1 MLLRQFSDQQTTG
14 SDVINNLQC
23 HFTLALSASS
33 GYPHSALRSLGVAGA
48 LSDQL
53 THSLLVHDHQ
63 MVRTDTSGIATTG
76 CDQFI
81 LDVQSQQRGHVAT
94 RGPLSLVLT
103 VGDCHLRCSIGR
115 ARLLPQP
122 AVSVLYASSLNVF
135 DGHVHHHGS
144 EEISFFPMSLTL
156 NGQSPSEEHPK
167 RTVKKCPSVTPS
179 TIEHFLLPGK
189 VSKNLMAAS
198 AGVLSVTRNPPEAYA

>member
-76 CDQFI
+76 CDQLI

-94 RGPLSLVLT
+94 HGPLSLVLT

-115 ARLLPQP
+115 TCLLPQP
-122 AVSVLYASSLNVF
+122 AVSILYASPLNVF
-135 DGHVHHHGS
+135 DGHVYQHV
-144 EEISFFPMSLTL
+144 ITL
-156 NGQSPSEEHPK
+156 PK
-167 RTVKKCPSVTPS
+167 VTP
-179 TIEHFLLPGK
+179 PGGFPI
-189 VSKNLMAAS
+189 SCLR
-198 AGVLSVTRNPPEAYA
+198 VTEPRTMEVQGFGNMVQVVCCCWRKPPTPVE